1 MKLTLPIALA
11 AVLAIAA
18 AAVSEAP
25 AGPSI
30 IRADCERTT
39 TGLVPLT
46 DFGRRRYRGYRGG
59 LYPNLR
65 NRPSPAYQRVGN
77 AAARRVRAIDGQIVL
92 LSIGMSNTTQE
103 YSRFK
108 MYADLEPVRNP
119 AVTIVDGAQGG
130 QDAEAIRNP
139 NAPYWTYVDQR
150 LAAAQAT
157 REQVQALWLK
167 EAIAGENRAFP
178 ADALGLQG
186 ALRDIIG
193 ILRDRFVNLELV
205 YLSSRIYAGYAST
218 NLNPEPYAYQS
229 SFAVKWAIQ
238 ERIDGAETRPWLGWG
253 PYLWTDG
260 LRGRRM
266 DRVVWLCSDT
276 TSDGTHPS
284 TSGREK
290 VAKLLWHF
298 FEEDETATPW
308 FLRPGPSPF
317 TGR

>member
-1 MKLTLPIALA
+1 MRRVLLLLFLGALLASATATARAPTPDRIQANCDRTSVGFDALPDL
-11 AVLAIAA
+11 
-18 AAVSEAP
+18 
-25 AGPSI
+25 GQG
-30 IRADCERTT
+30 TH
-39 TGLVPLT
+39 
-46 DFGRRRYRGYRGG
+46 RGYQGG
-59 LYPNLR
+59 LYPGGLNE
-65 NRPSPAYQRVGN
+65 PPAAYRKQGL
-77 AAARRVRAIDGQIVL
+77 AAAGRVHPIDGKIVL

-108 MYADLEPVRNP
+108 MYADLESVRNP
-119 AVTIVDGAQGG
+119 AVVIVDGAQGG
-130 QDAEAIRNP
+130 QDAQRIRNP
-139 NAPYWTYVDQR
+139 KAPYWQYVDQR
-150 LAAAQAT
+150 LAGAQAT
-157 REQVQALWLK
+157 RAQVQAVWLK
-167 EAIAGENRAFP
+167 QAIAGENRVFP
-178 ADALGLQG
+178 ADAVGLQG

-260 LRGRRM
+260 LNGRRM
-266 DRVVWLCSDT
+266 DGVVWLCSDT

-308 FLRPGPSPF
+308 FLRPSLS
-317 TGR
+317 R